1 MAHVKA
7 IYVCFD
13 QCDDRWELPLAVSA
27 GIFRCLVGWRVIP
40 PAVDAGLS
48 AGARKLLASALV
60 SNSRVTFPCGSGRQF
75 TFVDALRPE
84 DAQRAFDA
92 EYFDWTQRAQVIFL
106 SPLETPPPVLSKADI
121 RLAQRVDRQRL
132 IGSRIT
138 GVVLPG
144 VDGDVMGIYTFSH
157 VLRDQLL
164 AFLRTACAK
173 AEVEFR
179 VVTEAELVEALAS
192 GG

>member
-1 MAHVKA
+1 VALPTARVKA

-13 QCDDRWELPLAVSA
+13 QCDDRRELPLPVSA

-60 SNSRVTFPCGSGRQF
+60 SNSRVTFPCGSGCQF

-92 EYFDWTQRAQVIFL
+92 EYFDWSQRAQVIFL
-106 SPLETPPPVLSKADI
+106 SPLETPPQCYPK
-121 RLAQRVDRQRL
+121 
-132 IGSRIT
+132 RI
-138 GVVLPG
+138 
-144 VDGDVMGIYTFSH
+144 F
-157 VLRDQLL
+157 VLRNGW
-164 AFLRTACAK
+164 TAK
-173 AEVEFR
+173 
-179 VVTEAELVEALAS
+179 
-192 GG
+192 G